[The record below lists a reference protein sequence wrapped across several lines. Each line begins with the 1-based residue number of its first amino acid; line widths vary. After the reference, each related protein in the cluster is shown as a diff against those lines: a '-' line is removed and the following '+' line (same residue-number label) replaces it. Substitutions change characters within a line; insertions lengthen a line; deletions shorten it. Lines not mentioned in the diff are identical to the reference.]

1 MDPLAAATRNGEEC
15 YSEYPQRFDGGIG
28 SSNTMA
34 REMRKKRIASFGH
47 RHAGDPET
55 TAPEQIISPAVEPGI
70 LRRGRFAPQI
80 MPDMSSYNPASH
92 PAAAPPKRRRYQSL
106 MVIAAFG
113 VLSSGVAVA
122 AYSLLGLGG
131 QIFYSFTGTAGLARK
146 LRGGPKSGGG
156 FDQIAAWM
164 RAETAGMD
172 REERERVSPCS
183 FDQQV

>member
-1 MDPLAAATRNGEEC
+1 MDLSKATMSGT
-15 YSEYPQRFDGGIG
+15 QRFDRGIA
-28 SSNTMA
+28 SNTMA
-34 REMRKKRIASFGH
+34 REMRKKRIASRGHH
-47 RHAGDPET
+47 RHSDDPV
-55 TAPEQIISPAVEPGI
+55 TAPEEMISPAVEPGI
-70 LRRGRFAPQI
+70 LRRGRFAPQSTS
-80 MPDMSSYNPASH
+80 DMSSSSYNPASH
-92 PAAAPPKRRRYQSL
+92 PAAATSPKRRRYQSL

-113 VLSSGVAVA
+113 MLSSGAAVA
-122 AYSLLGLGG
+122 AYSVLGLGG